1 MPSIDEL
8 PRPAQAQIRA
18 QRGEQVDP
26 ENHEKRKLSLL
37 HRLASVGLQREE
49 EEGQSEKRERGRP
62 VSPIS
67 RPPDRSQVQRP
78 AVPLR
83 PTSPA
88 PRIPEAASEYAKRPV
103 HPTLD
108 LHGHQT
114 PGHNSIE
121 EDQLEI
127 PPFLRRQAN

>member
-1 MPSIDEL
+1 V
-8 PRPAQAQIRA
+8 R
-18 QRGEQVDP
+18 
-26 ENHEKRKLSLL
+26 
-37 HRLASVGLQREE
+37 
-49 EEGQSEKRERGRP
+49 
-62 VSPIS
+62 
-67 RPPDRSQVQRP
+67 RP
-78 AVPLR
+78 AVPPR

>member
-1 MPSIDEL
+1 M
-8 PRPAQAQIRA
+8 RPA
-18 QRGEQVDP
+18 
-26 ENHEKRKLSLL
+26 
-37 HRLASVGLQREE
+37 
-49 EEGQSEKRERGRP
+49 
-62 VSPIS
+62 SPIS

-78 AVPLR
+78 AVTPR
-83 PTSPA
+83 PAFPA
-88 PRIPEAASEYAKRPV
+88 PRIPDVSEYAKRPV